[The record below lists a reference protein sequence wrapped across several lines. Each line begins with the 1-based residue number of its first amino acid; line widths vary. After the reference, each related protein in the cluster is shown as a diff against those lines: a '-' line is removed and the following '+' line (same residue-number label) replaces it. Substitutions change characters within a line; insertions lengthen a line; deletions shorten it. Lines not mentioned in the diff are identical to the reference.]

1 MSKLVKNMELAA
13 LEKSFSGVRDLL
25 LITPSKV
32 DSTLDFN
39 FRKKLREKKVK
50 VQMVKNS
57 LVKRVFEAQGVRV
70 ADKVWSGTTLIAWGA
85 DSIKDLSKAVDG
97 LIKEIEKKDPKAKDK
112 LKVKLAIA
120 DGQTVTMAA
129 AMTMPTR
136 FEAIGDII
144 AMILGPASSIA
155 GALVGPASEL
165 AGQIATIAARKEEP
179 AEATITET
187 KEEPV
192 AVMIAETKEEPVA
205 AEAGTPAA

>member
-13 LEKSFSGVRDLL
+13 LEKSFSGVRDML
-25 LITPSKV
+25 LITPDKV

-39 FRKKLREKKVK
+39 FRKKLRDKKVR

-57 LVKRVFEAQGVRV
+57 LVKRVFAAQGVQV
-70 ADKVWSGTTLIAWGA
+70 ADKMWAGTTLIAWGA

-97 LIKEIEKKDPKAKDK
+97 LIKEIEKKDPKTKDK
-112 LKVKLAIA
+112 LKVKLAVA

-129 AMTMPTR
+129 ALTMPTR
-136 FEAIGDII
+136 LEAIGDIV

-155 GALVGPASEL
+155 GALTGPSSEL
-165 AGQIATIAARKEEP
+165 ASQIATIAARKEEP
-179 AEATITET
+179 AIATASET

-192 AVMIAETKEEPVA
+192 AS
-205 AEAGTPAA
+205 PAA